1 MIPVTMLMR
10 VTDYMDF
17 KENTNKR
24 GSITLDAAI
33 VFTVLL
39 VIISV
44 MVTSMNVQRTDMVMQ
59 QAIDQS
65 CEDIALILP
74 FTVLGAEA
82 VNLMTTDPDIGQEA
96 LDAYNKICELS
107 DDLEELTGYS
117 VEGLVLNGSMGKIIR
132 NDIAHEF
139 IKRSDELIF
148 KPEDINVQ
156 ISYSGEL
163 QVIEVEVEYE
173 VNTMFGS
180 IDRSHYSV
188 IPFYGIYDSA
198 INNVEFVTNDPT
210 CTDDPWGMGNLKRG
224 GYFEEKY
231 GANLPH
237 TFPTINS
244 FDNGNCESIVSI
256 DLTKDTYS
264 SESSI
269 RSKVED
275 QLEALQAFN
284 GADVNIKGKHY
295 VISEDEIKEKTLTI
309 IIPENTPEDRYEYLL
324 NASESY
330 NDYNFNINII
340 KDSVSV

>member
-1 MIPVTMLMR
+1 MLMR
-10 VTDYMDF
+10 VTDYMVF

-163 QVIEVEVEYE
+163 QIIEVEVEYE

-180 IDRSHYSV
+180 IDRTHYSA
-188 IPFYGIYDSA
+188 IPFY
-198 INNVEFVTNDPT
+198 
-210 CTDDPWGMGNLKRG
+210 
-224 GYFEEKY
+224 
-231 GANLPH
+231 
-237 TFPTINS
+237 
-244 FDNGNCESIVSI
+244 
-256 DLTKDTYS
+256 
-264 SESSI
+264 
-269 RSKVED
+269 
-275 QLEALQAFN
+275 
-284 GADVNIKGKHY
+284 
-295 VISEDEIKEKTLTI
+295 
-309 IIPENTPEDRYEYLL
+309 
-324 NASESY
+324 
-330 NDYNFNINII
+330 
-340 KDSVSV
+340 